1 MSAMTTP
8 RKRGIPLSFM
18 GLAGAALAACSAAP
32 TQFYTLLP
40 PPPAAPAAAAAPYRI
55 DVQGVEV
62 PPQVAT
68 QQMVVRTGAGEL
80 VPVDTRRWI
89 APLGDELRDALAAGL
104 SQRLGAHDVHGLA
117 GALLP
122 QGQGLPVWR
131 VSLKVQRFES
141 ALGASARI
149 DALWS
154 LRRGDDAAA
163 LTCASSVS
171 ESVGPGYEALAE
183 GHQRAVAEIAAR
195 IAAAISAAQN
205 GAARC
210 PD

>member
-1 MSAMTTP
+1 MSAMTIH
-8 RKRGIPLSFM
+8 RSIPV
-18 GLAGAALAACSAAP
+18 LACAALAACAEAP

-40 PPPAAPAAAAAPYRI
+40 PPAAAPPAAAAAPYQI

-89 APLGDELRDALAAGL
+89 APLGDEIRDALSASLAR
-104 SQRLGAHDVHGLA
+104 RLGAHDVHGLSHA
-117 GALLP
+117 VLP
-122 QGQGLPVWR
+122 EGQGLPTWR
-131 VSLKVQRFES
+131 IRLRVQRFES

-149 DALWS
+149 DALWT
-154 LRRGDDAAA
+154 LRRGDDAAAA
-163 LTCASSVS
+163 LTCASSVT

-183 GHQRAVAEIAAR
+183 GHQRAVAKLAAR
-195 IAAAISAAQN
+195 IAAALGGAQN

-210 PD
+210 PAD